1 MKNLEMIKG
10 VKTLLDKCANVKAG
24 EKVLIVADT
33 DNIRIAELLATA
45 AIERNAEAVVCIMT
59 PRKAHGEN
67 PPETIVS
74 AMMKADVIFEPTTY
88 SLTRSEATQKAAQA
102 GVRVVS
108 MPAYVEEML
117 IRGAIEADFPAHE
130 KTVQKLADLFTEATT
145 AKLTA
150 PGGTEITMALGGAD
164 RKGET
169 GKGFC
174 TGPGTICGPPNI
186 EANISPIEGTAEGVV
201 FADVSIPDPQMGVL
215 SAPIEVTVN
224 GGLITNIKGVADA
237 AALRKILEE
246 KKDPTV
252 YNIAE
257 LGIGLNPKARI
268 CGIMLEDEGA
278 LGTAHIGIGDNH
290 TSGGT
295 VKAPL
300 HLDLVI
306 DNPTLELDG
315 KVIIKDSEL
324 LF

>member
-33 DNIRIAELLATA
+33 DNVRIAELLATA

-74 AMMKADVIFEPTTY
+74 AMMKADVVFEPTTY

-150 PGGTEITMALGGAD
+150 PGGTEITMELGGAA

-224 GGLITNIKGVADA
+224 GGLITNIKGMADA

-257 LGIGLNPKARI
+257 LGVGLNPKARI

-300 HLDLVI
+300 HLDLI
-306 DNPTLELDG
+306 INNPTLELDG

>member
-33 DNIRIAELLATA
+33 DNIRIAELIATA

-74 AMMKADVIFEPTTY
+74 AMMKADVVFEPTTY

-150 PGGTEITMALGGAD
+150 PGGTEITMELGGAA

-224 GGLITNIKGVADA
+224 GGLITNIKGMADA

-257 LGIGLNPKARI
+257 LGVGLNPKARI

-300 HLDLVI
+300 HLDLI
-306 DNPTLELDG
+306 INNPTLELDG